1 MSTKYKNIAQEEW
14 FQTSPMG
21 LMLLDA
27 KSYIS
32 AINPVLE
39 AMLGLPGAQLC
50 GQDKSG
56 VPDGAQVLFGDG
68 EKVHLSLAPQDH
80 WLQRRIQELRDDDGK
95 RLALHYFEDV
105 TELHRL
111 QEENQLLRQRVEEL
125 AITDELTGLANQRAL
140 SQMLTAQVTRSRR
153 YQNPLSLA
161 MVEIGLLGEEA
172 ATSSPSDNLI
182 LAISRYLRDRL
193 RWADVIGRW
202 DESQFILMLPETPGD
217 AAQAL
222 MDKISGDVPSI
233 GDCKGHDSGFQL
245 RFSLVEWHKGLD
257 TRKMIE
263 QLKQTSAGE
272 EAIVVSCGG

>member
-1 MSTKYKNIAQEEW
+1 MSAEYKNIGQEEW
-14 FQTSPMG
+14 FQTNPLG

-27 KSYIS
+27 RSHIS

-39 AMLGLPGAQLC
+39 AMLGLPSVQLC
-50 GQDKSG
+50 GHDKSG
-56 VPDGAQVLFGDG
+56 VPDGIQVLFGDA
-68 EKVHLSLAPQDH
+68 EKVHLSLTPQDR
-80 WLQRRIQELRDDDGK
+80 WLQRRVQELMDDDGT

-161 MVEIGLLGEEA
+161 MVEIGLLGESGTA
-172 ATSSPSDNLI
+172 SPSDNLI

-222 MDKISGDVPSI
+222 IEKISGDVPSI

-263 QLKQTSAGE
+263 QLKQTSVSE

>member
-1 MSTKYKNIAQEEW
+1 MNTKDNNIAGEEW
-14 FQTSPMG
+14 FKTSPLG

-27 KSYIS
+27 HGQIS
-32 AINPVLE
+32 AINPALE

-50 GQDKSG
+50 GHGKGG
-56 VPDGAQVLFGDG
+56 VPDEIQVLFGDD
-68 EKVHLSLAPQDH
+68 EKVHLASSPQDR
-80 WLQRRIQELRDDDGK
+80 WLQRRVQELANNGE
-95 RLALHYFEDV
+95 RLALHYFEDA

-111 QEENQLLRQRVEEL
+111 QEENQHLRQRVEEL

-161 MVEIGLLGEEA
+161 MVEIGLLGKQAETA
-172 ATSSPSDNLI
+172 SPSDDLV

-202 DESQFILMLPETPGD
+202 DEGQFILMLPETSGD
-217 AAQAL
+217 AAQGL
-222 MDKISGDVPSI
+222 IEKISGDVPSI
-233 GDCKGHDSGFQL
+233 GACKGHDSGFQL
-245 RFSLVEWHKGLD
+245 RFSLVEWRKGLD

-263 QLKQTSAGE
+263 QLKQILVSE
-272 EAIVVSCGG
+272 EAIIVSCGG